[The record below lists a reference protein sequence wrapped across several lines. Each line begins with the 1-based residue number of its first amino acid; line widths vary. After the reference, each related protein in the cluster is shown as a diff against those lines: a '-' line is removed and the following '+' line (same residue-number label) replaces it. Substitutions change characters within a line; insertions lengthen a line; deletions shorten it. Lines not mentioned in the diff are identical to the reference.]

1 MKNKTMRTGQNDT
14 RNVKWTLHRLSKLI
28 ENQKKLLALRLSL
41 VQRFDNRRA
50 NFKQQK
56 NKFL

>member
-28 ENQKKLLALRLSL
+28 ENQKKIVGATSQFGTAFR
-41 VQRFDNRRA
+41 
-50 NFKQQK
+50 
-56 NKFL
+56 